1 MTLAVDLDFRP
12 EVPAFDANAALGRRH
27 DRRVSMDSAAEL
39 LAEMDRAGVQR
50 ALVYA
55 PHAAAYDSTEGN
67 AGLLKAIGDETRLV
81 PQFVCN
87 PAFDDFEATKA
98 QIEAADVRA
107 VRMLP
112 MLHHYPFRPWV
123 VGEWLTWLSARRIPL
138 WLPMSYETNWLDGD
152 GAELDPHA
160 VYETVSEFPD
170 LAVVLSEVH
179 YRQASWAPPLL
190 RSLPNLSIEVSRY
203 VIVDGIA
210 RLLDD
215 IGPRRI
221 LFGSR
226 YPEQAI
232 APQLYHLHRIGLNE
246 TDLRATC
253 GGNLARLLGM

>member
-27 DRRVSMDSAAEL
+27 DRRVSKDSAAEL

-67 AGLLKAIGDETRLV
+67 AGLLEAIGDETRLV

-123 VGEWLTWLSARRIPL
+123 VGEWLTWLAARRIPL

-152 GAELDPHA
+152 GAELDAHA
-160 VYETVSEFPD
+160 VYETVGEFPD